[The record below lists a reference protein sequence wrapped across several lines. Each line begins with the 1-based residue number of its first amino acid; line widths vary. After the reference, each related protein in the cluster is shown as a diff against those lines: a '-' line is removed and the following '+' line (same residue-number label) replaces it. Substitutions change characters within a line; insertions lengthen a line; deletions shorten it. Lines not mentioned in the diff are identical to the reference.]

1 MLRCLS
7 LAMVL
12 LNFLVI
18 FQHDFKQEFHFHG
31 NHGFIDLFKERKK
44 KRESV
49 CMPLMHTPLPA
60 LSKRKD
66 SRECFL
72 SHYRR
77 KKRYSKSVMSLQPL
91 T

>member
-12 LNFLVI
+12 LTFLVI
-18 FQHDFKQEFHFHG
+18 VQHDFKQEFNFHR
-31 NHGFIDLFKERKK
+31 NHGFIVLFKKRKK
-44 KRESV
+44 KRESA
-49 CMPLMHTPLPA
+49 CMPLVHTPLPA

-66 SRECFL
+66 SGECFL
-72 SHYRR
+72 SHHRR
-77 KKRYSKSVMSLQPL
+77 KKRYSKSIMSLQPL